1 MIVTTATILTSVLV
15 ALITAIFGPI
25 IVNWAKFK
33 MEKKSENTPMHDALE
48 TSTLIDNQLDD
59 MMDELECDRI
69 WIAQFHNG
77 GYFYPTGRS
86 IQKFSIFYE
95 KCTPDTPTIQNT
107 FQNIPVSLFPK
118 PLAKVYKDNE
128 LSIPNLDKAEDTY
141 GLEYFTAQCGTK
153 GAYLVG
159 LHSLDNHLIGV
170 MGIAY
175 KNPRELKK
183 DQWIYIRQKI
193 GVVGTLLSEYLYTNN
208 TRR

>member
-1 MIVTTATILTSVLV
+1 MIVTPTTILVSILV
-15 ALITAIFGPI
+15 AFITAIIGPI
-25 IVNWAKFK
+25 IVNWVKFK
-33 MEKKSENTPMHDALE
+33 MEKKASTTPMHDALE
-48 TSTLIDNQLDD
+48 TSTLVDTQLDD

-107 FQNIPVSLFPK
+107 FQNIPVSLFPR

-128 LSIPNLDKAEDTY
+128 LSIPNIETAEDTY
-141 GLEYFTAQCGTK
+141 GLEYFTTQCGTK
-153 GAYLVG
+153 GSYLVG

-170 MGIAY
+170 MGISFKAP
-175 KNPRELKK
+175 KELKK
-183 DQWIYIRQKI
+183 DQWVYIRQKV
-193 GVVGTLLSEYLYTNN
+193 GVVGTLLSEYLYTTN